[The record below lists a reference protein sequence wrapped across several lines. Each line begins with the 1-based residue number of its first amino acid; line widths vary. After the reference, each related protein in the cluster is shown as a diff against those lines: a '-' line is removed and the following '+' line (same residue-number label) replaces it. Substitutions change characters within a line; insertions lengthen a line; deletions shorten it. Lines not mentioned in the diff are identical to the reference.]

1 MDNGVFAEAPDCRK
15 RAEAIFSR
23 LGGKDNIISAAHC
36 ATRLCRVIE
45 DNRKIDT
52 KALEEKERVKDSS
65 ILTASS
71 NAWRSC

>member
-23 LGGKDNIISAAHC
+23 LGGKDNSIRAAHC
-36 ATRLCRVIE
+36 ATRLCLVIA

-52 KALEEKERVKDSS
+52 KAQEEMERVKDSS
-65 ILTASS
+65 IPTASS